1 MHKFKKNRRFGKGG
15 LPLLITVY
23 TICAFSTVCDV
34 FVLGLLLLM
43 VRVLLVTPQI
53 RTEFRQLG
61 QIEILCAWRC
71 DS

>member
-1 MHKFKKNRRFGKGG
+1 MT
-15 LPLLITVY
+15 TVY

>member
-1 MHKFKKNRRFGKGG
+1 MVGSSPQFDSKVCKTMNTQIVPSVQLVTFLF
-15 LPLLITVY
+15 L
-23 TICAFSTVCDV
+23 AFM
-34 FVLGLLLLM
+34 LLM
-43 VRVLLVTPQI
+43 VTVLLVTPQI